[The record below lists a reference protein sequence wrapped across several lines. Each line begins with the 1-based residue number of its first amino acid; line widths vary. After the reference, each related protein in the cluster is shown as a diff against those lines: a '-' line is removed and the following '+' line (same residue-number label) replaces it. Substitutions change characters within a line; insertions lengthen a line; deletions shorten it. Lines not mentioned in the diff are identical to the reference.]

1 MTPQETNKA
10 SVAKHK
16 EPEIYDLLHKEFKVI
31 VLRKFSKLQENTGRQ
46 LYKIK
51 IKIHQQEENFNK
63 KIEIIKKDPDRHSGA
78 KEHNE

>member
-1 MTPQETNKA
+1 M
-10 SVAKHK
+10 
-16 EPEIYDLLHKEFKVI
+16 LHKEFKVI